1 MLAPPWMH
9 SLSFTLNI
17 GCVHADEPFDRH
29 LAVIREHY
37 EHLKPYEPIEPV
49 KVLDHG
55 LSADKLDV

>member
-1 MLAPPWMH
+1 MH

>member
-1 MLAPPWMH
+1 MLCTFVFQFHLP
-9 SLSFTLNI
+9 SILI

-37 EHLKPYEPIEPV
+37 EHLKPYETIEHV

-55 LSADKLDV
+55 FSTDKLDV